1 MLKLDTVLLAGS
13 IDKVAETAR
22 AAERLGFDGLMT
34 AETSHDPFLPLM
46 IAAEHTEAIELGTS
60 IAVAFPRSPMI
71 TAHTSWDLQDY
82 SNGRFLL
89 GLGTQVKGHNEKR
102 FSVPWVSPG
111 PRLRELIESL
121 HAIWTCWQ
129 EGKRLAYAGK
139 YYQFSLMTPFFSP
152 GPIRARRPPIYIAGV
167 NEYICRLAG
176 ELCDGFHIH
185 PLNSTRYLEEVVIPL
200 IAEGAAS
207 AGRDPS
213 AVTLAAPCFVVMGD
227 NDEQREEASL
237 PVRQQIAFYASTR
250 TYRAVLELH
259 GWGDLGPRLH
269 ECSQKGAWSE
279 MAALVSNDVLE
290 AFSVIGRRDEI
301 PALLKKRF
309 EGRVQRVSLYLP
321 FIAGSD
327 DDWWQEV
334 IRTLHA

>member
-1 MLKLDTVLLAGS
+1 MLKLDTVLVGGS
-13 IDKVAETAR
+13 IAKVAETAR

-46 IAAEHTEAIELGTS
+46 IAAEHTEALQLGTS

-71 TAHTSWDLQDY
+71 TAHTAWDLQNY

-102 FSVPWVSPG
+102 FSVPWVAPG

-129 EGKRLAYAGK
+129 EGKRLAYVGK
-139 YYQFSLMTPFFSP
+139 YYQFSLMTPFFDP
-152 GPIRARRPPIYIAGV
+152 GPISAGRPPVYISGV
-167 NEYICRLAG
+167 NEYMCRLAG
-176 ELCDGFHIH
+176 ELCDGFHLH
-185 PLNSTRYLEEVVIPL
+185 PLNSIKYLDEVIRPL
-200 IAEGAAS
+200 IAEGAA
-207 AGRDPS
+207 ATGRDPS
-213 AVTLAAPCFVVMGD
+213 AVTLAAPCFVIMGD
-227 NDEQREEASL
+227 SEEQREGAASA
-237 PVRQQIAFYASTR
+237 VRQQISFYASTR
-250 TYRAVLELH
+250 TYRAVLEAH
-259 GWGDLGPRLH
+259 GWGDVGPALH
-269 ECSQKGAWSE
+269 ERSQNGDWGG
-279 MAALVSNDVLE
+279 MAELITDDMLE
-290 AFSVIGRRDEI
+290 VFSVRGRPDQI
-301 PALLKKRF
+301 PGLLKSRF

-321 FIAGSD
+321 FVPGSD

>member
-1 MLKLDTVLLAGS
+1 MLKLDTVLLAGP
-13 IDKVAETAR
+13 IQRVAETAQ

-46 IAAEHTEAIELGTS
+46 IAAEHTDAIELGTS

-71 TAHTSWDLQDY
+71 TAHTAWDLQDY
-82 SNGRFLL
+82 SGGRFLL

-102 FSVPWVSPG
+102 FSVPWLSPG

-139 YYQFSLMTPFFSP
+139 FYQFSLMTPFFNP
-152 GPIRARRPPIYIAGV
+152 GPIGTRRPPIYIAGV

-185 PLNSTRYLEEVVIPL
+185 PLNSAKYLEQVIVPL
-200 IAEGAAS
+200 IAEGAAT

-213 AVTLAAPCFVVMGD
+213 RITLVAPCFVVMGE
-227 NDEQREEASL
+227 NDEQRQEASMA
-237 PVRQQIAFYASTR
+237 VRQQIAFYASTR

-259 GWGDLGPRLH
+259 GWNELGPRLH

-279 MAALVSNDVLE
+279 MAEQITDEVLE
-290 AFSVIGRRDEI
+290 TFAVIGRRDEI

-309 EGRVQRVSLYLP
+309 EGRVQRLSLYMP
-321 FIAGSD
+321 FVPGSD